1 MGIDLTSFDGEVP
14 RLSDKLLPDA
24 NAATAKNCDLNSGS
38 LGQIKGLTSGVMS
51 IGATVATIFRRSS
64 SFLTF
69 TSLVNIVRSF
79 VSSSDRLIYTGDGYP
94 KEYDGSSHIRLGIE
108 APTGALT
115 IHLTGTAG
123 EDDTTRDISYVYTRV
138 SKRADG
144 SDVESA
150 PSPPTAVVTVAS
162 SVSVAVSGFS
172 VSGLPTGTVVSHYR
186 LYRLTAGTTGA
197 EYQFVMEITTAQG
210 VGEVSDTVSDSDL
223 SGEVLQT
230 TYWTAPDNTLSG
242 LVATSHGMLYGFV
255 GNRVYPSEVFI
266 PYAFP
271 ETYSMTVESDVVALG
286 YTGSMVV
293 VLTETVPYLLYGQNP
308 ETLELRRLGH
318 PQPCVSAR
326 SVVNIPGG
334 VVYAAP
340 DGLFLINEAG
350 QGTLLTKKLFTRDQ
364 WAAKGPEN
372 IIAFY
377 YDESYLCF
385 FSGAKTG
392 FQISLDT
399 GQYSVYEVPQNIYGG
414 MYSPEDDKLYLIQT
428 AGAAR
433 DIASWRTGTVLDY
446 TWKSKIFSFSYL
458 MAMSAGM
465 VQGTFGSVGL
475 TLYVDGVAQTPIT
488 ITDDDVF
495 RMPPVQGSDFQVLLE
510 GSASLDRVKIGQSMS
525 EVTNGE

>member
-14 RLSDKLLPDA
+14 RLSEKLLPNE
-24 NAATAKNCDLNSGS
+24 NAATAKNCDLNSGN
-38 LGQIKGLTSGVMS
+38 LGQIKGLTSGIMS
-51 IGATVATIFRRSS
+51 LGSTVATIFRRSS

-115 IHLTGTAG
+115 INLSGTPG
-123 EDDTTRDISYVYTRV
+123 EDDTTRDLSYVYTRV

-162 SVSVAVSGFS
+162 SVSVSVSGFTTA
-172 VSGLPTGTVVSHYR
+172 GLPTGTVVSHYR
-186 LYRLTAGTTGA
+186 IYRLNAGNIGA
-197 EYQFVMEITTAQG
+197 EYQFVKEITTAEG
-210 VGEVSDTVSDSDL
+210 VGSVSDAVAEADL
-223 SGEVLQT
+223 GEVIQT
-230 TYWTAPDNTLSG
+230 TYWTAPPATLSG

-271 ETYSMTVESDVVALG
+271 YTYSMTVESDVVALG

-308 ETLELRRLGH
+308 ETLELKRLGH

-340 DGLFLINEAG
+340 DGLFMINEAG

-372 IIAFY
+372 IVAFY
-377 YDESYLCF
+377 FDESYLCF
-385 FSGAKTG
+385 FSGTKNG
-392 FQISLDT
+392 FQINLET
-399 GQYSVYEVPQNIYGG
+399 GQYSVYETPQNIHGG
-414 MYSPEDDKLYLIQT
+414 MYSPEDDILYLIQT
-428 AGAAR
+428 DGTAR
-433 DIASWRTGTVLDY
+433 DIASWRTGSNIDY
-446 TWKSKIFSFSYL
+446 TWKSKVFSFPYL

-465 VQGTFGSVGL
+465 VQGVFGTVDL

-488 ITDDDVF
+488 VTDDDVF
-495 RMPPVQGSDFQVLLE
+495 RMSPVQGSDFQVLLE
-510 GSASLDRVKIGQSMS
+510 GGAKIDRVKIGQSMS
-525 EVTNGE
+525 EVTNVQ